1 MATLSLQ
8 EEEMLAEKVEDFP
21 VLYDEIVK
29 GLKEKDTVEN
39 TWEKVAEILDFAE
52 NSNFIRGSSNWQ
64 CFEDNCPKKIGALFC
79 V

>member
-1 MATLSLQ
+1 MIKVATLSLQ

-29 GLKEKDTVEN
+29 GLKEKDTVQN

-52 NSNFIRGSSNWQ
+52 NSNFIRASSN
-64 CFEDNCPKKIGALFC
+64 
-79 V
+79 